1 MFEFINKRSVG
12 IGVLARRDECR
23 SYVKFRTIGK
33 VIYIDRV
40 VVDSRVEKE
49 RKKRRRERKRNE
61 EENLS

>member
-33 VIYIDRV
+33 VIYIDRE
-40 VVDSRVEKE
+40 VDSRVEKE